1 MTCDWPIDTTCLP
14 DAPDEAAL
22 VIREAAIELAS
33 SILWALSGRQFGA
46 CPVIARP
53 CPQSCAMPVY
63 SGQWRTTSCGC
74 AVRCSRA
81 APSVVHLPGPVGE
94 VLTVAVDGINLAPSE
109 YVLEGE
115 YLYRADGTAW
125 PAQDLAR
132 PNGADNT
139 WSVTYTRGHP
149 VPRGV
154 GRLTGILAAEFV
166 NACTGGKCRL
176 PRNVESVSRR
186 GVSYQMVDPAEI
198 YQNGKTG
205 LSEVDLWLSAVNPN
219 AIMQAPR
226 VR

>member
-14 DAPDEAAL
+14 EAADEAAL
-22 VIREAAIELAS
+22 VVRESSVALAS
-33 SILWALSGRQFGA
+33 EILWALSGRQFGA

-53 CPQSCAMPVY
+53 CPQSYAMPLY
-63 SGQWRTTSCGC
+63 GGGTWRSTACGC
-74 AVRCSRA
+74 AGGCSRVS
-81 APSVVHLPGPVGE
+81 PSVVHLPGPVGE
-94 VLTVAVDGINLAPSE
+94 VLAVAVDGITLDPDE
-109 YVLEGE
+109 YALEGE
-115 YLYRADGTAW
+115 YLYRVGDVW
-125 PAQDLAR
+125 PAQDLGH
-132 PNGADNT
+132 PNGEVGT

-149 VPRGV
+149 VPVGV

-219 AIMQAPR
+219 AVMQPPR

>member
-14 DAPDEAAL
+14 DAPDEAAV

-33 SILWALSGRQFGA
+33 SILWALSGRQYGA

-53 CPQSCAMPVY
+53 CPQRCDMPMY
-63 SGQWRTTSCGC
+63 DGTWRTTACGC
-74 AVRCSRA
+74 VGRCSRSS
-81 APSVVHLPGPVGE
+81 PSVVHLPGPVGE
-94 VLTVAVDGINLAPSE
+94 VLTVAEDGIILDPSE
-109 YVLEGE
+109 YALEGE
-115 YLYRADGTAW
+115 YLYRVGAVW
-125 PAQDLAR
+125 PSQDLGQ
-132 PNGADNT
+132 PNGGIGT
-139 WSVTYTRGHP
+139 WSVTYTRGIP
-149 VPRGV
+149 VPSGV

-176 PRNVESVSRR
+176 PRNVESVNRR

-219 AIMQAPR
+219 VLMQAPR